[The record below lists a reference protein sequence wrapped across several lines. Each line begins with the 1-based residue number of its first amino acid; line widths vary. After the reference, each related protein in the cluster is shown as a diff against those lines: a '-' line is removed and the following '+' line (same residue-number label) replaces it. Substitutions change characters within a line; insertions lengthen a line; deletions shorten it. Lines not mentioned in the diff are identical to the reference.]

1 MRKKTSLTGVL
12 LVLLPLCLAA
22 AQSDYPLANVV
33 DQVRDSVVSVST
45 KSIAFGSV
53 TPGMFGE
60 SSRYQQILT
69 GWLTGFVYD
78 KKGYVITDSQSVE
91 GAAMI
96 SVFTADNTELQAE
109 VVGLD
114 SDYGVGVIKVHSD
127 KPLKPAKLLEA
138 KYDPLKEYYPYDQGD
153 QVLAI
158 GASGGMGGTVTS
170 GIISAV
176 RNLRN
181 RSGVLIPSMIQSDV
195 MINSGNEGCPL
206 LTMDGEV
213 IGMHEMRGTSP
224 RGLMQN
230 TTFFTP
236 IWLVKRVAS
245 ELIANYESKKPVK
258 DFKVWHPW
266 LGIKAYV
273 NVEAGTDQGVGDD
286 LKMFLD
292 VPDQYWDTGI
302 FIDQIYTDSPASE
315 FGLMPKDYVFSVTV
329 LDKNENEKIPYT
341 LLKNVETLE
350 LMVTTAEKGDIF
362 VFQVLRLPSLL
373 NVEVV
378 VGQHPGAFDFFSRG
392 ALEYEWS
399 YEYF

>member
-1 MRKKTSLTGVL
+1 MV
-12 LVLLPLCLAA
+12 
-22 AQSDYPLANVV
+22 
-33 DQVRDSVVSVST
+33 
-45 KSIAFGSV
+45 
-53 TPGMFGE
+53 
-60 SSRYQQILT
+60 
-69 GWLTGFVYD
+69 
-78 KKGYVITDSQSVE
+78 
-91 GAAMI
+91 

-114 SDYGVGVIKVHSD
+114 PDYGIGVVKVHTD
-127 KPLKPAKLLEA
+127 KPLKPAKLLEG
-138 KYDPLKEYYPYDQGD
+138 KYDPLKEVYPYDQGD

-158 GASGGMGGTVTS
+158 GASGGMGGTVTN
-170 GIISAV
+170 GVISAV

-213 IGMHEMRGTSP
+213 IGMHEMRATSG
-224 RGLMQN
+224 RGLLQN

-266 LGIKAYV
+266 LGIKPYV
-273 NVEAGTDQGVGDD
+273 NLERGTTQAVGDD

-302 FIDQIYTDSPASE
+302 FVDQVYTDSPASE

-341 LLKNVETLE
+341 LLKNIETLE
-350 LMVTTAEKGDIF
+350 LMVTTADKGDIF
-362 VFQVLRLPSLL
+362 VFQVLRLPNLL

-378 VGQHPGAFDFFSRG
+378 VGQHPGAFRFRSRSTR
-392 ALEYEWS
+392 EVEWS
-399 YEYF
+399 YQYF